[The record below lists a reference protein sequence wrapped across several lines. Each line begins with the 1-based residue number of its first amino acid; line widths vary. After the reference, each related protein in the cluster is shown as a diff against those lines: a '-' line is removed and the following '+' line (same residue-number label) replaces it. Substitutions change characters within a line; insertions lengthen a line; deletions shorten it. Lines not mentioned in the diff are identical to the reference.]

1 MGRKKS
7 KYYKR
12 TLHQQ
17 TYDRFQRMIAFGESK
32 TDAKKNGTT
41 GNKIYSKSTYQTYKK
56 HINYFVKYIMK
67 THPEVKSMK
76 KAKKYVTEW
85 LELRVAEGCSAW
97 TINLEAAALN
107 KFYEI
112 APDDLKRFQCPRR
125 NRVDIKRSRGEK
137 ERDKHFSKLT
147 NEELIHFCQ
156 ACGFRRNVL
165 ERLHGDDLYDR
176 KRVEQRL
183 MQARKEHDMSMIKAC
198 EDALHFFSDQEYFIL
213 HRKDKGGK
221 TRLAPIVGPHKDEII
236 RRMQNTAPND
246 LVWNYINSNCDVHGY
261 RSDYAT
267 YLYKLYARP
276 IKSLDYKKKILCDE
290 VKDEKKPRSIRMRD
304 TTDTYLEDT
313 IVSYINEADPKNEQR
328 ELALIRILEI
338 ANSEKARGTHPELE
352 PVLAAVDQT
361 IATLVKQINAVVAG
375 QDNTIAE
382 LKTQLS
388 DAVALKNKLRDEADE
403 QITEAKSK
411 LKEAECMAAANADM
425 IEQATKEVEEAKAY
439 ADTVVKLA
447 AEKDVTIANLKEK
460 LASAEEKMIEYTKM
474 VEMENNNQGRI
485 QELERALLE
494 SEKNHE
500 LEMHELQS
508 EMKQKLSEAESK
520 VQMEVFQAISDTE
533 REVRNMYEEKLRD
546 ADKEVIRLQVQLE
559 QLNSK

>member
-1 MGRKKS
+1 
-7 KYYKR
+7 
-12 TLHQQ
+12 
-17 TYDRFQRMIAFGESK
+17 
-32 TDAKKNGTT
+32 
-41 GNKIYSKSTYQTYKK
+41 
-56 HINYFVKYIMK
+56 
-67 THPEVKSMK
+67 
-76 KAKKYVTEW
+76 
-85 LELRVAEGCSAW
+85 
-97 TINLEAAALN
+97 
-107 KFYEI
+107 
-112 APDDLKRFQCPRR
+112 
-125 NRVDIKRSRGEK
+125 
-137 ERDKHFSKLT
+137 
-147 NEELIHFCQ
+147 
-156 ACGFRRNVL
+156 
-165 ERLHGDDLYDR
+165 
-176 KRVEQRL
+176 
-183 MQARKEHDMSMIKAC
+183 
-198 EDALHFFSDQEYFIL
+198 
-213 HRKDKGGK
+213 
-221 TRLAPIVGPHKDEII
+221 
-236 RRMQNTAPND
+236 
-246 LVWNYINSNCDVHGY
+246 
-261 RSDYAT
+261 
-267 YLYKLYARP
+267 
-276 IKSLDYKKKILCDE
+276 
-290 VKDEKKPRSIRMRD
+290 MRD

-382 LKTQLS
+382 LKSQLS

-403 QITEAKSK
+403 QVTEAKSK
-411 LKEAECMAAANADM
+411 LKEAECMAAANADV
-425 IEQATKEVEEAKAY
+425 IEQATKEVEEV
-439 ADTVVKLA
+439 DTVVKLA

-460 LASAEEKMIEYTKM
+460 LASAEEKMIEYAKM